1 MLRGSP
7 TSIPISS
14 IWSVSPYLSKICSC
28 SRGGIIQDSFQG
40 IDKLPPNS
48 RPYTPKILKTLST
61 MKRTKTP
68 MKIWI
73 SIETILKDL
82 DESERVA
89 RIVSSL
95 P

>member
-7 TSIPISS
+7 TSILISS
-14 IWSVSPYLSKICSC
+14 IWSVSRYPLNLLM
-28 SRGGIIQDSFQG
+28 SRGGIIRASFQE
-40 IDKLPPNS
+40 IDKLPPSS
-48 RPYTPKILKTLST
+48 RPYIPKTPKTLSM
-61 MKRTKTP
+61 MKKTKTP

-82 DESERVA
+82 DESERVV
-89 RIVSSL
+89 RTVSSL